1 MFMYYLEAINAVSI
15 ATLIWK
21 YLEMKL
27 AMCSLIRTYDVKIC
41 DVNTVVHK
49 NFVFF

>member
-1 MFMYYLEAINAVSI
+1 MFVYYLEAINAVSI
-15 ATLIWK
+15 ATLEWE
-21 YLEMKL
+21 YFEMKL
-27 AMCSLIRTYDVKIC
+27 AMRSLIRTFDVKIC